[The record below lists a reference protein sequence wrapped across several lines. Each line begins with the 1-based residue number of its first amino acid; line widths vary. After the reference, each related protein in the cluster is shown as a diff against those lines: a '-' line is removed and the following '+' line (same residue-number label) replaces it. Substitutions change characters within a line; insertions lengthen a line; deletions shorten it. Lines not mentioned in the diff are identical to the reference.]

1 MSTDTTFR
9 YACSLVV
16 TFFIERSWVFSCVFL
31 LTYKQLSCFTE
42 IDRIIETIVEWWNNR
57 YFLVTSVINI
67 SFEIYGTRHVLRQ
80 FAIQFQFCC
89 LGHL

>member
-1 MSTDTTFR
+1 M
-9 YACSLVV
+9 V
-16 TFFIERSWVFSCVFL
+16 TFSLNEAGGFLVFFL

-67 SFEIYGTRHVLRQ
+67 SLEIYGTRHVLRQ